1 MSKVQ
6 ELSEENIASVDNTV
20 NNENNDKKILEIKEY
35 KKLTDM
41 IDTNIVLN
49 EQLSY

>member
-6 ELSEENIASVDNTV
+6 ELSEENIASDDNTV

-41 IDTNIVLN
+41 TDTNIVLN